1 MPTWTLAFPALPGA
15 ASLLPLHQI
24 LTEGQRRVFSAPSQ
38 PYPIQP
44 MSESTLEKHVFQAE
58 IQQLLDL
65 VVHSLYTDKEIFLRE
80 LISNASDAMEKL
92 RHIEATEK
100 NIHQPTLPMEIH
112 ITTDEE
118 AGTLTISDHGI
129 GMSHEELVK
138 NLGTIA
144 HSGTKAFLKAVKD
157 GGGSPQNMIGQFGV
171 GFYSAF
177 MVADS
182 VAVHTRSWHADSPEL
197 VWTSDGKSGYEIEDA
212 SGLDRGSKLVLTL
225 KDDCKEYATESRI
238 KHLIERYSNFVGFP
252 ILLNGTRVNEVEA
265 LWLKNKSEVT
275 DEQYKAFYQF
285 ACKAWDE
292 PQYRLHF
299 SADAPITINSLL
311 FAPSEN
317 PERMGFTKA
326 EPAVALYSRKVLI
339 DAAPKDLLP
348 DWMRFMKG
356 VVDSADIP
364 LNISRETMQDSA
376 LIRKLGGVISK
387 RVIKMFE
394 KEAEADPEKYRA
406 FYKKFDRFFK
416 EGVATDYANREA
428 LAKLLRFESS
438 LTDGGAVC
446 GFTDY
451 VSRMKDGQESIYYLV
466 GGSRDQIETS
476 PYLEAFRSRGL
487 EVIYFVDAVDE
498 YVVDSL
504 GTFDGKK
511 LVSIRHGGVELDDVE
526 QEGEALSAEQTTA
539 LCDFLKNE
547 LGERVTSV
555 SIGKRLVDSPVIA
568 LVPSD
573 GMSPQMRQMMK
584 AMDENFKDEVKV
596 EMEINPRHPLVKK
609 LAEAKDSNPE
619 VAALVAGQLLDN
631 ALITAGLLEDARDT
645 VSRMNR
651 LMEKA
656 LG

>member
-1 MPTWTLAFPALPGA
+1 
-15 ASLLPLHQI
+15 
-24 LTEGQRRVFSAPSQ
+24 
-38 PYPIQP
+38 
-44 MSESTLEKHVFQAE
+44 MSESTLEKHAFQAE

-65 VVHSLYTDKEIFLRE
+65 VVHSLYTEKEIFLRE

-100 NIHQPTLPMEIH
+100 NIHQPTLPLEIH
-112 ITTDEE
+112 ITTNEE
-118 AGTLTISDHGI
+118 AGTLTIADHGI
-129 GMSHEELVK
+129 GMSHDELVK

-144 HSGTKAFLKAVKD
+144 HSGTKAFLKAVKEN
-157 GGGSPQNMIGQFGV
+157 GGSPQNMIGQFGV

-177 MVADS
+177 MVADK
-182 VAVHTRSWHADSPEL
+182 VAVHSRSWHADSPEL
-197 VWTSDGKSGYEIEDA
+197 VWTSDGTSGYEIEET

-225 KDDCKEYATESRI
+225 KDDCREFATESRV
-238 KHLIERYSNFVGFP
+238 KHLIETYSNFVGFP
-252 ILLNGTRVNEVEA
+252 ILLNGKRINEVEA
-265 LWLKNKSEVT
+265 LWLKNKSEIS

-292 PQYRLHF
+292 PAYRLHF
-299 SADAPITINSLL
+299 SADAPIAINALV
-311 FAPSEN
+311 FAPAEN

-339 DAAPKDLLP
+339 DPAPKDLLP

-387 RVIKMFE
+387 RVIRMFE
-394 KEAEADPEKYRA
+394 KEAEADPEKYRG

-438 LTDGGAVC
+438 LTDPGAVC

-451 VSRMKDGQESIYYLV
+451 VARMKEGQESIYYLV
-466 GGSRDQIETS
+466 GAGREQIESS
-476 PYLEAFRSRGL
+476 PYLEAFKSRGL
-487 EVIYFVDAVDE
+487 EVVYFTDAVDE

-511 LVSIRHGGVELDDVE
+511 LVSVRHGGVELEE
-526 QEGEALSAEQTTA
+526 QATEGESLTPEQTTA
-539 LCDFLKNE
+539 LCDFLKNQ
-547 LGERVTSV
+547 LGGRVTAV
-555 SIGKRLVDSPVIA
+555 SSGKRLVENPVIA
-568 LVPSD
+568 LVPAD
-573 GMSPQMRQMMK
+573 GLSPQMRQMMK

-596 EMEINPRHPLVKK
+596 ELEINPRHPLVRK
-609 LAEAKDSNPE
+609 LYEAKDSNPE
-619 VAALVAGQLLDN
+619 LASLVAGQLLDN
-631 ALITAGLLEDARDT
+631 ALIAAGLLEDARDT
-645 VSRMNR
+645 VTRMTK

-656 LG
+656 MGG